1 MVDRERRAGGLA
13 HRRRQRR
20 MLADLGAL
28 DVGDRR
34 RRGRQ
39 LDAREGAEGR
49 GRGDAEERGKP
60 PLGSRAVEHVAGER
74 RYRRQRAQ
82 LRRKLGVGIKRV
94 GDDDFARLDAGDLG
108 RKTGTVA
115 FRHAK
120 LARGDVDPGEREAVF
135 RRRGAGAREREQVV
149 VAPGIEQRIL
159 GQRAG
164 GDQPHHV
171 AADDAFVAA
180 LSRLGG
186 IFKLLADG
194 DTMAERDQPVQVF
207 VGALDR
213 NAAHRN
219 VAAQML
225 AALGEHDAKRA
236 RGDFGVLEEQFVE
249 ITHPVEQETIR
260 IGRLD
265 LDILLH
271 HRGDRLSRR
280 VWSFAA
286 PCGIALQHR

>member
-1 MVDRERRAGGLA
+1 MIAAAAAVSSTREKAPKAAVVATPKNAASRRSAVA
-13 HRRRQRR
+13 
-20 MLADLGAL
+20 
-28 DVGDRR
+28 
-34 RRGRQ
+34 
-39 LDAREGAEGR
+39 
-49 GRGDAEERGKP
+49 P
-60 PLGSRAVEHVAGER
+60 SNTSRASGVTAGSAR
-74 RYRRQRAQ
+74 SCGA
-82 LRRKLGVGIKRV
+82 KLGVGIKRV

-120 LARGDVDPGEREAVF
+120 LARGDVDPGEREAVL
-135 RRRGAGAREREQVV
+135 RRGGAGAREREQVV

-171 AADDAFVAA
+171 AAHDALVAA

-236 RGDFGVLEEQFVE
+236 RGDFGVIEEQFVE

-265 LDILLH
+265 LDVLLH